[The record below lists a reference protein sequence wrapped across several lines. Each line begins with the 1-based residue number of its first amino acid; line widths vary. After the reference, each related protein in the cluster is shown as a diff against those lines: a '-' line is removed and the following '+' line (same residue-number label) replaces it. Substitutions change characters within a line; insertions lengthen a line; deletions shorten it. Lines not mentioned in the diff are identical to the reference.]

1 MLWCSHC
8 RCSAPDGSLVCPQCG
23 GPLEPMPRA
32 EWNFSLKNRPG
43 HHTLQDP
50 VHLANL
56 PDYALAGMLAEIL
69 EDNGIPCHIQESGT
83 LGKASS
89 TYLGTSLLGYDL
101 YVDRDRQQEAGEWM
115 NAFLNA
121 PDETA
126 DSEDSEDSEFP
137 SC

>member
-69 EDNGIPCHIQESGT
+69 EDNGVPCHIQESGT

-101 YVDRDRQQEAGEWM
+101 YVERDRQQEAGEWM

-126 DSEDSEDSEFP
+126 DSEDSEFP

>member
-1 MLWCSHC
+1 MLGCSHG
-8 RCSAPDGSLVCPQCG
+8 RCSAPHGSLLCPQCG

-101 YVDRDRQQEAGEWM
+101 YVERDRQQEAGEWM

-126 DSEDSEDSEFP
+126 DSEDSEFP

>member
-69 EDNGIPCHIQESGT
+69 EDNGIPSQMQESGT
-83 LGKASS
+83 LGKAAS

-101 YVDRDRQQEAGEWM
+101 YVEQSQQQEAGEWM

-126 DSEDSEDSEFP
+126 DSEDSEFP

>member
-101 YVDRDRQQEAGEWM
+101 YVDRDRQQEAEEWM

-126 DSEDSEDSEFP
+126 DSEDSEFP
-137 SC
+137 FC

>member
-89 TYLGTSLLGYDL
+89 TYLGISLLGYDL
-101 YVDRDRQQEAGEWM
+101 YVERDRQQEAGEWM

-126 DSEDSEDSEFP
+126 DSEDSEFP

>member
-8 RCSAPDGSLVCPQCG
+8 RCSAPDSSPVCPQCG

-43 HHTLQDP
+43 QHTLQEP
-50 VHLANL
+50 VHLTNL

-69 EDNGIPCHIQESGT
+69 EDNGIPCCIQESGT

-101 YVDRDRQQEAGEWM
+101 YVERGRQQEVAEWM

-121 PDETA
+121 PAPAAETS
-126 DSEDSEDSEFP
+126 DCPID
-137 SC
+137 

>member
-8 RCSAPDGSLVCPQCG
+8 RCSALDGSLVCPQCG

-83 LGKASS
+83 LGKVSS

-101 YVDRDRQQEAGEWM
+101 YVERDRQQEAGEWM

-121 PDETA
+121 PAETA
-126 DSEDSEDSEFP
+126 DSEDSEFP

>member
-83 LGKASS
+83 LSKASS
-89 TYLGTSLLGYDL
+89 TYLGISLLGYDL
-101 YVDRDRQQEAGEWM
+101 YVERDRQQEAGEWM

-126 DSEDSEDSEFP
+126 DSEDSEFP

>member
-101 YVDRDRQQEAGEWM
+101 YVERDRQREAGEWM

-126 DSEDSEDSEFP
+126 DSEDSEFP

>member
-101 YVDRDRQQEAGEWM
+101 YVEQSQRQEAEEWI

>member
-1 MLWCSHC
+1 MLWCS
-8 RCSAPDGSLVCPQCG
+8 RCWYSVPDGSLVCPQCG
-23 GPLEPMPRA
+23 GSLEPMPRA

-101 YVDRDRQQEAGEWM
+101 YVEHSQQQEAAEWM
-115 NAFLNA
+115 DAFLNE
-121 PDETA
+121 PDESGEA
-126 DSEDSEDSEFP
+126 AP
-137 SC
+137 SGSASI

>member
-69 EDNGIPCHIQESGT
+69 EDNGIPCHILESGT

-101 YVDRDRQQEAGEWM
+101 YVERDRQQEAGEWM

-126 DSEDSEDSEFP
+126 DSEDSEFP

>member
-32 EWNFSLKNRPG
+32 ERNFSLKNRPG

-89 TYLGTSLLGYDL
+89 TYLGISLLGYDL
-101 YVDRDRQQEAGEWM
+101 YVERDRQQEAGEWM

-126 DSEDSEDSEFP
+126 DSEDSEFP

>member
-8 RCSAPDGSLVCPQCG
+8 QCSAEDGALTCPQCG

-32 EWNFSLKNRPG
+32 KWNFSLKDRPG
-43 HHTLQDP
+43 CHMPQDP

-56 PDYALAGMLAEIL
+56 PDYALAGMLAEL
-69 EDNGIPCHIQESGT
+69 LQDNGIPSYLRESGT

-101 YVDRDRQQEAGEWM
+101 YVERSQLQAATEWM

-121 PDETA
+121 PGEA
-126 DSEDSEDSEFP
+126 AEAEDCP
-137 SC
+137 VG

>member
-101 YVDRDRQQEAGEWM
+101 YVERDRPQEAGEWM

-126 DSEDSEDSEFP
+126 DSEDSEFP

>member
-126 DSEDSEDSEFP
+126 DSEDSEFP

>member
-56 PDYALAGMLAEIL
+56 PDYALAGLLAEIL

-101 YVDRDRQQEAGEWM
+101 YVERDRQQEAGEWM

-126 DSEDSEDSEFP
+126 DSEDSEFP

>member
-56 PDYALAGMLAEIL
+56 PDYALAGMLEEIL

-101 YVDRDRQQEAGEWM
+101 YVERDRQQEAGEWM

-126 DSEDSEDSEFP
+126 DSEDSEFP

>member
-8 RCSAPDGSLVCPQCG
+8 RCSAPDGSLVCPRCG
-23 GPLEPMPRA
+23 GSLEPMPRA
-32 EWNFSLKNRPG
+32 EWSFSLKNRPG
-43 HHTLQDP
+43 HHTLEDP

-69 EDNGIPCHIQESGT
+69 EDNGIPCYIQESGT

-101 YVDRDRQQEAGEWM
+101 YVERDRQQEAGEWM

-126 DSEDSEDSEFP
+126 DSEDSEFP

>member
-83 LGKASS
+83 PGKVSS

-101 YVDRDRQQEAGEWM
+101 YVERDRQQEAGEWM

-126 DSEDSEDSEFP
+126 DSEDSEFP

>member
-101 YVDRDRQQEAGEWM
+101 YVARDRQQEAGEWM

-126 DSEDSEDSEFP
+126 DSEDSEFP

>member
-101 YVDRDRQQEAGEWM
+101 YVERDRQQEAGEWM

>member
-56 PDYALAGMLAEIL
+56 PDYALVGMLAEIL

-101 YVDRDRQQEAGEWM
+101 YVERDRQQEAGEWM

-126 DSEDSEDSEFP
+126 DSEDSEFP

>member
-69 EDNGIPCHIQESGT
+69 EDNGIPCHIQESDT
-83 LGKASS
+83 LGKVSS

-101 YVDRDRQQEAGEWM
+101 YVERDRQQEAGEWM

-126 DSEDSEDSEFP
+126 DSEDSEFP

>member
-69 EDNGIPCHIQESGT
+69 EDNGIPSQMQESGT
-83 LGKASS
+83 LGKAAS

-101 YVDRDRQQEAGEWM
+101 YVEQSQRQEAEEWM

-126 DSEDSEDSEFP
+126 DSEDSEFP

>member
-69 EDNGIPCHIQESGT
+69 EDNGVPCHIQESGT

-101 YVDRDRQQEAGEWM
+101 YVERDRQQEAGEWM
-115 NAFLNA
+115 NAFLNT

-126 DSEDSEDSEFP
+126 DSEDSEFP

>member
-8 RCSAPDGSLVCPQCG
+8 RCSAPDGSLLCPQCG

-101 YVDRDRQQEAGEWM
+101 YVERDRQQEAGEWM

-126 DSEDSEDSEFP
+126 DSEDSEFP

>member
-101 YVDRDRQQEAGEWM
+101 YVERDRQQEAGEWM

-121 PDETA
+121 PAETA
-126 DSEDSEDSEFP
+126 DSEDSEFP

>member
-101 YVDRDRQQEAGEWM
+101 YVDRDRHQEAGEWM

-126 DSEDSEDSEFP
+126 DSEDSEFP

>member
-1 MLWCSHC
+1 MLWCSRC
-8 RCSAPDGSLVCPQCG
+8 RCSVPDCSSLCPQCG

-101 YVDRDRQQEAGEWM
+101 YVERDRQQEAGEWM

-126 DSEDSEDSEFP
+126 DSEDSEFP

>member
-1 MLWCSHC
+1 
-8 RCSAPDGSLVCPQCG
+8 
-23 GPLEPMPRA
+23 MPRA
-32 EWNFSLKNRPG
+32 EWSFSLKNRPG

-101 YVDRDRQQEAGEWM
+101 YVERDRQQEAGEWM

-126 DSEDSEDSEFP
+126 DSEDSEFP

>member
-126 DSEDSEDSEFP
+126 DSEDSEFP
-137 SC
+137 FC

>member
-23 GPLEPMPRA
+23 DPLEPMPRA

-43 HHTLQDP
+43 HRVLQEP

-69 EDNGIPCHIQESGT
+69 EDNGIPSQMQESGT
-83 LGKASS
+83 LGKAAS

-101 YVDRDRQQEAGEWM
+101 YVEQSQRQEAEEWM

-126 DSEDSEDSEFP
+126 EADTSDSPAD
-137 SC
+137 

>member
-83 LGKASS
+83 LGKAAS

-101 YVDRDRQQEAGEWM
+101 YVEQSQRQEAEEWM

-126 DSEDSEDSEFP
+126 DSEDSEFP
-137 SC
+137 CC

>member
-8 RCSAPDGSLVCPQCG
+8 RCSAPDGSLLCPQCG
-23 GPLEPMPRA
+23 GPLDPMPRA

-101 YVDRDRQQEAGEWM
+101 YVERDRPQEAGEWM

-126 DSEDSEDSEFP
+126 DSEDSEFP

>member
-69 EDNGIPCHIQESGT
+69 EDNGVPCHIQESGT